1 MATRIKILLMMLAAA
16 VTAAAQTPISFS
28 VSEPVAPDSADI
40 AYYGKE
46 HAGRAAA
53 MVGGLN
59 IGVWAFDRYVR
70 NVYFSHI
77 SLKSVADNIK
87 TGFKWD
93 NDAIGANMV
102 AHPYHG
108 SLYYNA
114 ARSNGFNYWQSELF
128 AIGGSAMWEIAMET
142 EYPSTND
149 IIATPVGGAA
159 FGEVLYRTSDMV
171 LDDRTGGWERAG
183 REAAAF
189 VISPMRGL
197 TRIING
203 DAWRRRPT
211 SGRQFGI
218 PNIAFEVSAGAR
230 ALAFYNHLADHGAG
244 FITEINIEY
253 GDRFELSSNTPYD
266 YFTVRADLGIEK
278 SQPMLSRVNVTGRL
292 LSRELVD
299 TKSHDLSVGLYQH
312 YDYFDS
318 DTLSERTDKT
328 PYKLGIPAELGGG
341 VLYRYDSHD
350 NVRFDAYTHANAVL
364 LGGVLSDHYAVHNR
378 NYNLAS
384 GFAIKSGVNLVLHDD
399 LFSVSA
405 EGQLFRMFTW
415 GYPRGT
421 DLENVNQRTLNAE
434 GDESVASFGVL
445 NIRADLKLYKRLY
458 LTASVSNYLRST
470 RYRDFPNVHSST
482 FDYRLMLTY
491 RF

>member
-1 MATRIKILLMMLAAA
+1 MLLMIA
-16 VTAAAQTPISFS
+16 VVSGASAQTPISFS
-28 VSEPVAPDSADI
+28 VSQPVAPDSVDI
-40 AYYGKE
+40 EYYGKE
-46 HAGRAAA
+46 HPARAAA

-70 NVYFSHI
+70 NVYFAHI
-77 SLKSVADNIK
+77 SMKSISDNLKM
-87 TGFKWD
+87 GFKWD
-93 NDAIGANMV
+93 NDNIGANMV

-114 ARSNGFNYWQSELF
+114 ARSNGFNYWQSALF
-128 AIGGSAMWEIAMET
+128 ALGGSAMWEIAMET

-159 FGEVLYRTSDMV
+159 MGEVLYRASDMV
-171 LDDRTGGWERAG
+171 LDDRTSGMERFG

-218 PNIAFEVSAGAR
+218 PNIAFELSAGAR
-230 ALAFYNHLADHGAG
+230 LLAFRNHFADHGAG
-244 FITEINIEY
+244 FISEINIEY
-253 GDRFELSSNTPYD
+253 GDRFELSSNSPYD
-266 YFTVRADLGIEK
+266 YFAARVDIGIEK
-278 SQPMLSRVNVTGRL
+278 SQPALSRVNVIGRL

-299 TKSHDLSVGLYQH
+299 TKSHDLSLGMYQH
-312 YDYFDS
+312 YDFFDS
-318 DTLSERTDKT
+318 DTLSKRTNKT
-328 PYKLGIPAELGGG
+328 PYKLGIPAEVGTGL
-341 VLYRYDSHD
+341 LYRFDTHD
-350 NVRFDAYTHANAVL
+350 KYVFDAYTHANAVL

-384 GFAIKSGVNLVLHDD
+384 GFAIKSGVNFVVDRD
-399 LFSVSA
+399 LFSLSA
-405 EGQLFRMFTW
+405 EGLYYRLFTW

-421 DLENVNQRTLNAE
+421 DLEHADYETLNSQ
-434 GDESVASFGVL
+434 GDESVATFGVFNL
-445 NIRADLKLYKRLY
+445 RADFRLHKRLY
-458 LTASVSNYLRST
+458 LTATGSHYFRST
-470 RYRDFPNVHSST
+470 RYRDFDNVKSST
-482 FDYRLMLTY
+482 LDFRLMLTY

>member
-1 MATRIKILLMMLAAA
+1 MTTRQKILLLLLAA
-16 VTAAAQTPISFS
+16 VFRVAAQTPISFS
-28 VSEPVAPDSADI
+28 VSEAVAPDSADV
-40 AYYGKE
+40 AYYSEE
-46 HAGRAAA
+46 HPARAVA
-53 MVGGLN
+53 MVGGIN

-77 SLKSVADNIK
+77 SPKTVADNIK

-108 SLYYNA
+108 SLYFNA
-114 ARSNGFNYWQSELF
+114 ARANGFNFWQSELF
-128 AIGGSAMWEIAMET
+128 ALGGSAMWEIVMET

-159 FGEVLYRTSDMV
+159 VGEVLYRASDMV
-171 LDDRTGGWERAG
+171 LDDRTGGMERFG

-189 VISPMRGL
+189 LISPMRGI

-203 DAWRRRPT
+203 DAWRRRETP
-211 SGRQFGI
+211 GRQFGI
-218 PNIAFEVSAGAR
+218 PNIAFELSGGAR
-230 ALAFYNHLADHGAG
+230 LLAFRNHLADHGAG
-244 FITEINIEY
+244 FISEINVEY
-253 GDRFELSSNTPYD
+253 GDRFELSSDSPYD

-278 SQPMLSRVNVTGRL
+278 SQPLLSRVNVTGRL
-292 LSRELVD
+292 LSRELLD
-299 TKSHDLSVGLYQH
+299 TKSHDVSVGLYQH

-318 DTLSERTDKT
+318 DTLSTRTDKT
-328 PYKLGIPAELGGG
+328 PYKLGIPAEVGAG
-341 VLYRYDSHD
+341 VLYRYDSND
-350 NVRFDAYTHANAVL
+350 NCVFDAYTHVNGVL
-364 LGGVLSDHYAVHNR
+364 LGGVLSDHYNVHNR

-384 GFAIKSGVNLVLHDD
+384 GFAIKGGVNLVLKKD

-405 EGQLFRMFTW
+405 EGQYFRLFTW

-421 DLENVNQRTLNAE
+421 QLDHINQRTLNAL
-434 GDESVASFGVL
+434 GDQSAATFAVFNV
-445 NIRADLKLYKRLY
+445 RTDFKLHKRLY
-458 LTASVSNYLRST
+458 LTGSVSQYFRST
-470 RYRDFPNVHSST
+470 RYRDFDKVKSST